1 MGVVILALS
10 FQYFFF
16 GHFFSNSDSFL
27 SKPAARDVMLG
38 STGGTEIL
46 HVFLPSMSAGNT
58 GCSVELFQVFVF
70 LIPPDLTY
78 MESL

>member
-1 MGVVILALS
+1 MVGILALS
-10 FQYFFF
+10 LQYLFY
-16 GHFFSNSDSFL
+16 GHFFPNSDSFL
-27 SKPAARDVMLG
+27 SKPAARGVMLG

-46 HVFLPSMSAGNT
+46 HVFWPSMSAGNT
-58 GCSVELFQVFVF
+58 GCSVDLFQVFVF